1 MSPKS
6 RNLRE
11 APSGKRGTGPRRG
24 GGRGRRAADTRG
36 SAKANAAGVNR
47 AERRARPS
55 SPALIA
61 QTTSGEWT
69 NTPVRWCPLNSPN
82 AALMGGAPIIPCDAA
97 ELGGSTAKAFFPLRA
112 ACQALWFTGKRP
124 TRFCAGAVTSRDG
137 DSWDGDWGDA
147 SGSGSVFQLSEP
159 IRYRAYKWGFRVDN
173 SESLHP
179 FRSLSRD
186 GGVQIERATP
196 SPPGRPFLKKK
207 RNRDGHQWLY

>member
-1 MSPKS
+1 
-6 RNLRE
+6 
-11 APSGKRGTGPRRG
+11 
-24 GGRGRRAADTRG
+24 
-36 SAKANAAGVNR
+36 
-47 AERRARPS
+47 
-55 SPALIA
+55 
-61 QTTSGEWT
+61 
-69 NTPVRWCPLNSPN
+69 
-82 AALMGGAPIIPCDAA
+82 MGGAPIIPCDAA

-124 TRFCAGAVTSRDG
+124 TRFCAGAVTSRGG

-196 SPPGRPFLKKK
+196 SPPGRPFFLKKK
-207 RNRDGHQWLY
+207 EIGTAINGCIKKKKAIDGHQPITWSREAYNLYNTRA